1 MIIVKTTNGDRFI
14 NEAETLQMNHIKDK
28 AQVEVWP
35 SRWGN
40 QQQQPQYYLIENV
53 EGVTFISNTQPACIS
68 DEGSEV
74 ARLLKSC
81 NEKAEYID
89 KLTKQLK
96 TVKDDLLHFA
106 FDMEQIVC
114 HYHDQIPSDICKQIQ
129 TPALDLKSKVLNDK
143 YRDIS

>member
-1 MIIVKTTNGDRFI
+1 MIIVKTNNGDHFI
-14 NEAETLQMNHIKDK
+14 NEKSVT
-28 AQVEVWP
+28 EV
-35 SRWGN
+35 SHDREKEMVS
-40 QQQQPQYYLIENV
+40 YYGANGVFNNIRDV
-53 EGVTFISNTQPACIS
+53 EGVTFISDKQPACIS

-81 NEKAEYID
+81 NEKSDYIER
-89 KLTKQLK
+89 LTKQLK
-96 TVKDDLLHFA
+96 AVKDDLLHFA

-143 YRDIS
+143 YRDL

>member
-1 MIIVKTTNGDRFI
+1 MIIIKSKNGDHFI
-14 NEAETLQMNHIKDK
+14 NDKSVVEVSHDKEKATAGYYGANGIFNNIKD
-28 AQVEVWP
+28 VEC
-35 SRWGN
+35 
-40 QQQQPQYYLIENV
+40 
-53 EGVTFISNTQPACIS
+53 VTFISDAQPACIS

-81 NEKAEYID
+81 NDKAEYIER
-89 KLTKQLK
+89 LIKQLK
-96 TVKDDLLHFA
+96 AVKDDLLHFA

-143 YRDIS
+143 YRDIR

>member
-1 MIIVKTTNGDRFI
+1 MIIVKTKNGDRFI
-14 NEAETLQMNHIKDK
+14 NDK
-28 AQVEVWP
+28 AVTMVEHEREKSVVNAY
-35 SRWGN
+35 GDN
-40 QQQQPQYYLIENV
+40 GVFFHIEDV
-53 EGVTFISNTQPACIS
+53 EGVTFISEKQPACIS

-81 NEKAEYID
+81 NDKAEYIG

-96 TVKDDLLHFA
+96 AVKDDLLHFA

-143 YRDIS
+143 YRDIL